1 MTTPHPRRRVLG
13 GMTAAWGLAVRAAPR
28 HLVLKLVVTAVSA
41 ALPVVAAWLT
51 KLVLDNVTHPAANP
65 DHRHTVWLAVALA
78 AVGAVSAAVPH
89 LAGYVRSELGRRI
102 TVLAED
108 RLYRAVCHFPG
119 LGRFEDPRFLDR
131 LRLAEQAGAGTPG
144 HLVETNLSSASA
156 VLTAGGFLGTLFV
169 LSPPMALVVVVAA
182 LPTLGAELHLSRR
195 RAAMLWRI
203 GPVERRRLFYSALLT
218 DPRAAKEVR
227 LFGLADFFR
236 RLMAAELRV
245 VNAAQRGNDATES
258 SAQSALAV
266 LSAGVAGAGLVWA
279 VLAAARGELTAG
291 DVAIFVA
298 AVAGVQST
306 LGQLVQAIASAHQ
319 HLLLFDHYRYVLHA
333 PPELRLPALP
343 APAPLLS
350 RGIEFRD
357 VWFRYSPD
365 HEWVLR
371 GVDLVI
377 PHGQT
382 IGLVGLNGAGK
393 STLVK
398 LLCRLYDP
406 VRGEIR
412 WDGVD
417 LRDIAPDALR
427 QRIGAVFQDYMTYDL
442 TARENIGI
450 GNLGELHDQTRIE
463 AAAVRAGVHDLIT
476 ALPHGYRTLLSRSF
490 LPDPDDEE
498 AGAGVTLSGG
508 QWQRMALARAF
519 LRDNRDLLILD
530 EPSSGLDA
538 MAEAEIHTMIKS
550 HRSGRTSLLVSH
562 RLGALRD
569 ADRLVVIDGGVVT
582 EQGSHTELMAWGGRY
597 AQLFDLQASGYAER
611 SAVSNG

>member
-1 MTTPHPRRRVLG
+1 MTAPHPRRRVLG
-13 GMTAAWGLAVRAAPR
+13 GMAAAWGLAVRAAPR

-41 ALPVVAAWLT
+41 TLPVVVAWLT
-51 KLVLDNVTHPAANP
+51 KLVLDNVTDPAANP
-65 DHRHTVWLAVALA
+65 DHRRTVWLAVALA
-78 AVGAVSAAVPH
+78 AVGAVGAAIPH
-89 LAGYVRSELGRRI
+89 LAGYVQSELGRRV
-102 TVLAED
+102 TVLSED
-108 RLYRAVCHFPG
+108 RLYRAVCGFPG

-131 LRLAEQAGAGTPG
+131 LRLGEQAGSGTPG
-144 HLVETNLSSASA
+144 HLVETTLGSAGA
-156 VLTAGGFLGTLFV
+156 VVTTAGFLGTLYL
-169 LSPPMALVVVVAA
+169 LSPPMALVVVAAA

-245 VNAAQRGNDATES
+245 VNAAQRGNDAAES
-258 SAQSALAV
+258 SVQSALAV
-266 LSAGVAGAGLVWA
+266 VSAGVAGAGLVWA
-279 VLAAARGELTAG
+279 VLAAARGDLTAG
-291 DVAIFVA
+291 DVAILVA

-306 LGQLVQAIASAHQ
+306 LGHLVQAIAVSHQ
-319 HLLLFDHYRYVLHA
+319 HLLLFDHYRYVLDA

-343 APAPLLS
+343 APAPRLS

-406 VRGEIR
+406 VRGAIR

-427 QRIGAVFQDYMTYDL
+427 QRVGAVFQDYMTYDL
-442 TARENIGI
+442 TAGENIGI
-450 GNLGELHDQTRIE
+450 GNLDALHDQTRIE
-463 AAAVRAGVHDLIT
+463 AAAVLAGVHDVVT
-476 ALPHGYRTLLSRSF
+476 ALPRGYATLLSRSF
-490 LPDPDDEE
+490 LSDPDDEGAE
-498 AGAGVTLSGG
+498 AGVTLSGG

-519 LRDNRDLLILD
+519 LRDERDLLILD

-538 MAEAEIHTMIKS
+538 MAEAEIHTMIKA

-569 ADRLVVIDGGVVT
+569 ADRLVVIDGGIVT
-582 EQGSHTELMAWGGRY
+582 EQGSHAELIARGGRY

-611 SAVSNG
+611 PAVSTG